1 MSLEKERIREKVW
14 RILEEKGVTRFPRP
28 VFGRIPNFHGAK
40 EAAQRLAATEE
51 FRASRGAKVN
61 PDAPQNPVRRLILE
75 AGKRLIMP
83 TPRLRGGFLLLD
95 PKRIPRSL
103 YREAAT
109 IRGAFRLGTPLSPHE
124 LPHVDLIV
132 CGSVAVTPQ
141 GLRIGKGGGYSEFE
155 YAILREVGLVDEET
169 PIATTVHNLQ
179 IVAEAPRE
187 EFDFTVDL
195 IATPTR
201 LLRARGRRFRPKGI
215 LWDRVSEERLEEIPL
230 LKELRRKIQFR
241 SFG

>member
-1 MSLEKERIREKVW
+1 MALEKQRIREEIW
-14 RILEEKGVTRFPRP
+14 GILEDKGVTRFPTP
-28 VFGRIPNFHGAK
+28 VFGRIPNFQGAK

-51 FRASRGAKVN
+51 FQASRVAKVN

-95 PKRIPRSL
+95 PKRILRSQ

-109 IRGAFRLGTPLSPHE
+109 IRGAFRLGTPLSLDE

-169 PIATTVHNLQ
+169 PIATTVHSLQ
-179 IVAEAPRE
+179 VVAEAPRE
-187 EFDFTVDL
+187 EFDFTVDI

-201 LLRARGRRFRPKGI
+201 LLRAKGPKFRPGDI
-215 LWDRVSEERLEEIPL
+215 LWDRVSEERLKEIPL
-230 LKELRRKIQFR
+230 LRELRKKI
-241 SFG
+241 